1 MSPSRQTGTSEGQGL
16 RALMLLRHSC
26 TCMAQ
31 VQEASV
37 RFADH
42 LSSRS
47 GQSVSLWTA
56 VSQAPTSASGD
67 KGLTASSSLQVKT
80 RSPSAARH
88 HQLVATG
95 RSASAPLPAA
105 RLSPPVPSIPGQ
117 GLFQE
122 ALLERLPLPADRG
135 TAVCRA
141 SAPSPPGVSVLGAV
155 YRAGAAETSRA
166 VRWLQT
172 WWESLYVFTA
182 S

>member
-1 MSPSRQTGTSEGQGL
+1 
-16 RALMLLRHSC
+16 MLLRHSC

-135 TAVCRA
+135 AASLPGDISRGRRSSMPQPKTRPDSPVPSLQGPCDQSLKSEVPCGSCRA
-141 SAPSPPGVSVLGAV
+141 KRAAALPPSA
-155 YRAGAAETSRA
+155 R
-166 VRWLQT
+166 
-172 WWESLYVFTA
+172 
-182 S
+182 